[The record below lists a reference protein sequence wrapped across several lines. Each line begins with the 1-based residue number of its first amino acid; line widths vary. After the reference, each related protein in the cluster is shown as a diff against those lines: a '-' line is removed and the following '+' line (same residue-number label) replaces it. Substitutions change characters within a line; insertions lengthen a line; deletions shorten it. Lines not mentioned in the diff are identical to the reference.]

1 MNLKGTKTEANLQ
14 AHLPGNHRQGI
25 NIPISHPKRK
35 KTVMYKLL
43 QFLKRR
49 QIMKK
54 NMRKCGTSFCTA
66 ASAVRWRI

>member
-14 AHLPGNHRQGI
+14 AAFAGESQARNKY
-25 NIPISHPKRK
+25 PISHPKRK